1 MAPEQKTEIVQH
13 LERGHRDFLAAV
25 SGLSEAQAAHRPDPT
40 RWSVLDCVEHV
51 TTVEQRF
58 LGWLEA
64 DKRAGVPP
72 IDKEKEAS
80 LLARVSDRSNR
91 AQAPEAVVPT
101 GRFGTLA
108 EALEQFSQ
116 RRSRS
121 IQFAVERCND
131 LYSLAA
137 EHARFGPLNGA
148 EVMMLIVGHA
158 DRHKAQIQEVRA
170 SLNQTEGN

>member
-1 MAPEQKTEIVQH
+1 MAPEQKTEIVQQ
-13 LERGHRDFLAAV
+13 LERGRRDFMAAV
-25 SGLSEAQAAHRPDPT
+25 SGLSEAQAAYRPDPA

-64 DKRAGVPP
+64 DKRVDTPS
-72 IDKEKEAS
+72 IDKEKEAA

-91 AQAPEAVVPT
+91 AQSPEAVLPT

-108 EALEQFSQ
+108 EALEQFNT
-116 RRSRS
+116 RRNLSV
-121 IQFAVERCND
+121 QFAEQRCDD
-131 LYSLAA
+131 LHHLAA

-158 DRHKAQIQEVRA
+158 NRHAAQIHEVRA
-170 SLNQTEGN
+170 ALEKS

>member
-13 LERGHRDFLAAV
+13 LERGRRDFMAAV
-25 SGLSEAQAAHRPDPT
+25 NGLSETQAAHRPDPA

-64 DKRAGVPP
+64 DKRVDSAS
-72 IDKEKEAS
+72 IDKEKEAA

-101 GRFGTLA
+101 GRFATLA
-108 EALEQFSQ
+108 EALDHFNT
-116 RRSRS
+116 RRNLS
-121 IQFAVERCND
+121 IQFAQERCDD
-131 LYSLAA
+131 LYQLAA

-158 DRHKAQIQEVRA
+158 NRHAAQIREVRA
-170 SLNQTEGN
+170 ALEKS